1 VCFFQLTR
9 PILVHR
15 IYDEE
20 SDRHIHIPFEQA
32 MKATGYGAVGHS
44 PTGDIFKLGGL
55 SNPDIA
61 RADKHA
67 QTTQKFG
74 GTTVGAYGTASFTN
88 IVGMP
93 TSDAAECKLL
103 AEALEAFVAAGCW
116 CPIEIVVA
124 RPFIEHLMISA
135 IITVAGRDTGA
146 TLFGPAGKLLHTTLT
161 LSSFS
166 TFAHTHICYRLPRFR
181 FALGTGSRPSRQG
194 SME

>member
-32 MKATGYGAVGHS
+32 MKATGYGALGHS

-55 SNPDIA
+55 SKPDIA

-67 QTTQKFG
+67 QTTEKFG
-74 GTTVGAYGTASFTN
+74 GTPVGAYTTSFSA
-88 IVGMP
+88 IVAMP
-93 TSDAAECKLL
+93 KSDAAECL
-103 AEALEAFVAAGCW
+103 ALATALEAFVAAGCW